1 MYSPY
6 PFQNHPSLYSPY
18 PFQNHP
24 CILPILSNI
33 ILVFSL
39 SCPISSLISPYPFQY
54 HTCILPTL
62 SNIILV
68 FSLSILILVCFLS
81 FPILSL
87 YPPSYINLFINIIQV
102 YNIHQSVH
110 NCTPLPPYP
119 FQYNPCILPILSNII
134 LVSSLSFPI
143 SSFYPP
149 YPFQYHPCILPI
161 LSNII
166 FVSSLYPFQCIHV
179 FSQWPFQY
187 PCMDPYPLPISSLYS
202 PYILSNIILVFSLSF
217 PISSL
222 YSPYPFRY
230 HPCILPISFPISSL
244 YPLYLY
250 SPYPFQY
257 HILVSFLCPCI
268 LPNLSNII
276 LVSSLSIPISSLY
289 PLYALVFSL
298 SFTIS
303 SLYRPYPFQYHPCI
317 VPIL

>member
-143 SSFYPP
+143 SSLYPP
-149 YPFQYHPCILPI
+149 YILSNASMYSPNGLSNILVWIPILYQYHPCILPI
-161 LSNII
+161 S
-166 FVSSLYPFQCIHV
+166 F
-179 FSQWPFQY
+179 
-187 PCMDPYPLPISSLYS
+187 PISSLYS
-202 PYILSNIILVFSLSF
+202 PYILSNIILVSSLFVFSLSF
-217 PISSL
+217 PISYPCILSMPL
-222 YSPYPFRY
+222 YSP
-230 HPCILPISFPISSL
+230 
-244 YPLYLY
+244 
-250 SPYPFQY
+250 
-257 HILVSFLCPCI
+257 
-268 LPNLSNII
+268 
-276 LVSSLSIPISSLY
+276 
-289 PLYALVFSL
+289 
-298 SFTIS
+298 
-303 SLYRPYPFQYHPCI
+303 
-317 VPIL
+317 